1 MRTAM
6 TRFSAATST
15 LAALSLALSLG
26 ACKKIDG
33 AQDSSSDD
41 TYVIETQEV
50 TESADGNTKTVT
62 ITRSKDGST
71 TSTSTSTT
79 SSASA
84 SASSGDGENVSL
96 SFSEDGFNL
105 DVDVPFKEW
114 TTNGANGGGY
124 GGEDSDEGLYPG
136 TQVTSVNVTNNV
148 VNGRATGQ
156 VRLNFTSPAA
166 PDKVADY
173 MVNTIRKK
181 GGKAT
186 RKANT
191 ITATQTDGD
200 NYTVKLEAAD
210 GGNKTQGIMVI
221 GKGG

>member
-6 TRFSAATST
+6 TRFPAATLT

-26 ACKKIDG
+26 ACKKIESE
-33 AQDSSSDD
+33 QDSSTDG

-50 TESADGNTKTVT
+50 TESADGKTKTV
-62 ITRSKDGST
+62 IVT
-71 TSTSTSTT
+71 TSNDGGSASASTSS

-84 SASSGDGENVSL
+84 SASSGS
-96 SFSEDGFNL
+96 
-105 DVDVPFKEW
+105 
-114 TTNGANGGGY
+114 
-124 GGEDSDEGLYPG
+124 EGLYPG
-136 TQVTSVNVTNNV
+136 TQVTGVNVTNNV
-148 VNGRATGQ
+148 VNGKATGQ

-173 MVNTIRKK
+173 MVNTIRQK

-191 ITATQTDGD
+191 MTATQTDGD
-200 NYTVKLEAAD
+200 NYTVTLEAAD